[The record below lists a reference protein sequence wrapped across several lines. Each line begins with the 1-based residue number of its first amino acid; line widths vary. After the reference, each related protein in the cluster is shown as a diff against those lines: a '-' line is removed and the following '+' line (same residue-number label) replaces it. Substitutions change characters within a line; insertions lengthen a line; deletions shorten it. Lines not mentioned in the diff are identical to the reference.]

1 MFHIITR
8 TKTGAISVFSPLLPS
23 WKGGHCC
30 TSILFYPIDVQ
41 IGYSLLV
48 CIWSKHTRLLLF
60 RSIVQKQKVQRNI
73 FTRCFCVSGA
83 EHLLHTHNTRTVSG
97 EKRWRKNGRK
107 MKRKK
112 ERDGKQS
119 RITNFS
125 GQEQQMPMSFFIF
138 PSIYPYISKRLWNE
152 MHDTN
157 CMKWHLYSLAKKHS
171 TIFINQFVCR
181 LKYIILSFL
190 SLTLPCTIRR
200 EQQQHPNKNEAGG
213 RNWVRRTHK

>member
-1 MFHIITR
+1 M
-8 TKTGAISVFSPLLPS
+8 FSPLLPS

-30 TSILFYPIDVQ
+30 TSIILSYWCTD
-41 IGYSLLV
+41 
-48 CIWSKHTRLLLF
+48 RLL
-60 RSIVQKQKVQRNI
+60 IVGV
-73 FTRCFCVSGA
+73 
-83 EHLLHTHNTRTVSG
+83 HLIETHSTFAIQVYCAKTKSTKKHFYTFLLCLWCRAFIAHTHNTRTVSG

-119 RITNFS
+119 RFTNFS

-138 PSIYPYISKRLWNE
+138 SSIYPYISKRLWNE